1 MTENSSISKMDIII
15 IIILSLLVA
24 FIIGFNIIQLIDN
37 KLSSV
42 SINIPPSK
50 CNIPPIYLNLDKDKT
65 IKLNNYISEETN
77 LDYTN
82 NTNNTNNII
91 ESYGNLPDHITEMSK
106 LDYQNISNNNAT
118 LIINKSDQDT
128 LTDLSQN
135 YNTMNNLPFL
145 VDPNN
150 NGKGYLKNKV
160 KLVEN
165 KNSPLLR
172 LDKIY
177 KNKINENI
185 KNCPAEKKLYDGY
198 NKYNDLRKD
207 NYANVTTIGKNL
219 IVPYTSFPIAS

>member
-50 CNIPPIYLNLDKDKT
+50 CNIPPIYLNLDNDKT
-65 IKLNNYISEETN
+65 IKLNNYINDETN
-77 LDYTN
+77 ISN
-82 NTNNTNNII
+82 NTI
-91 ESYGNLPDHITEMSK
+91 ESYGNLPDHITEKSN
-106 LDYQNISNNNAT
+106 LEYQNISNNNAT
-118 LIINKSDQDT
+118 LIINKSDQNT
-128 LTDLSQN
+128 ITDLSQD
-135 YNTMNNLPFL
+135 YNTMNNLPYL
-145 VDPNN
+145 VDPDNDPNN
-150 NGKGYLKNKV
+150 PNKGYLYNKV

-165 KNSPLLR
+165 KDSPLMK

-177 KNKINENI
+177 KNKINNNI
-185 KNCPAEKKLYDGY
+185 NSCTTEKKLYDGY

-207 NYANVTTIGKNL
+207 NYANVTAIGKNL
-219 IVPYTSFPIAS
+219 IVPYTSFPVAS

>member
-1 MTENSSISKMDIII
+1 MTENSISKMDIII

-42 SINIPPSK
+42 SINVPPTK
-50 CNIPPIYLNLDKDKT
+50 CTIPPIYLNLDKDKT
-65 IKLNNYISEETN
+65 IKINDYINEETKLEN
-77 LDYTN
+77 MTN
-82 NTNNTNNII
+82 TENII
-91 ESYGNLPDHITEMSK
+91 ENYGNLPDDVTEMTK

-118 LIINKSDQDT
+118 LIINKNDQDT
-128 LTDLSQN
+128 ISDLSDN

-150 NGKGYLKNKV
+150 NKDGYLKNKV

-165 KNSPLLR
+165 KNSPLLK

-177 KNKINENI
+177 KNKINNNI
-185 KNCPAEKKLYDGY
+185 KNCPPEKKLYDGY

-207 NYANVTTIGKNL
+207 NFANITAIGKNL
-219 IVPYTSFPIAS
+219 IVPYTSYPIAS

>member
-1 MTENSSISKMDIII
+1 MTENSISKMDIII

-42 SINIPPSK
+42 SINVPPSK
-50 CNIPPIYLNLDKDKT
+50 CSIPPIYLNLDKDKT
-65 IKLNNYISEETN
+65 IKLNNYINEETKLEN
-77 LDYTN
+77 MS
-82 NTNNTNNII
+82 NTESII
-91 ESYGNLPDHITEMSK
+91 ENYGNLPDDVTEMTK
-106 LDYQNISNNNAT
+106 LDYQNISNNKAT
-118 LIINKSDQDT
+118 LIINKNDQDT
-128 LTDLSQN
+128 ITDLSDN

-150 NGKGYLKNKV
+150 NKDGYLKNKV

-165 KNSPLLR
+165 KNSPLLK

-177 KNKINENI
+177 KNKIDSNI
-185 KNCPAEKKLYDGY
+185 KNCPPEKKLYDGY

-207 NYANVTTIGKNL
+207 NFANVTAIGKNL
-219 IVPYTSFPIAS
+219 IVPYTSYPIAS

>member
-1 MTENSSISKMDIII
+1 MTENSISKMDIII

-42 SINIPPSK
+42 SINVPPSK
-50 CNIPPIYLNLDKDKT
+50 CSIPPIYLNLDKDKT
-65 IKLNNYISEETN
+65 IKLNNYIKEETKLEN
-77 LDYTN
+77 MTN
-82 NTNNTNNII
+82 TESII
-91 ESYGNLPDHITEMSK
+91 ENYGNLPDDVTEMTK

-118 LIINKSDQDT
+118 LIINKNDQDT
-128 LTDLSQN
+128 ITDLSDN

-150 NGKGYLKNKV
+150 NKDGYLKNKV

-165 KNSPLLR
+165 KNSPLLK

-177 KNKINENI
+177 KNKIDNNI
-185 KNCPAEKKLYDGY
+185 KNCPPEKKLYDGY

-207 NYANVTTIGKNL
+207 NFANVTAIGKNL
-219 IVPYTSFPIAS
+219 IVPYTSYPIAS

>member
-42 SINIPPSK
+42 SINVPPSK

-65 IKLNNYISEETN
+65 IKLNNYINEETK
-77 LDYTN
+77 LESMTN
-82 NTNNTNNII
+82 TENII
-91 ESYGNLPDHITEMSK
+91 ENYGNLPDNITEMTK

-118 LIINKSDQDT
+118 LIINKNDQDT
-128 LTDLSQN
+128 LSDLSDN

-150 NGKGYLKNKV
+150 NKDGYLKNKV

-165 KNSPLLR
+165 KNSPLLK

-177 KNKINENI
+177 KNKIDNNI
-185 KNCPAEKKLYDGY
+185 KNCPPEKKLYDGY

-207 NYANVTTIGKNL
+207 NFANVTAIGKNL
-219 IVPYTSFPIAS
+219 IVPYTSYPIAS

>member
-1 MTENSSISKMDIII
+1 MTENSISKMDIII

-42 SINIPPSK
+42 SINVPPSK
-50 CNIPPIYLNLDKDKT
+50 CSIPPIYLNLDKDKT
-65 IKLNNYISEETN
+65 IKINDYINEETKLEN
-77 LDYTN
+77 MTN
-82 NTNNTNNII
+82 TENII
-91 ESYGNLPDHITEMSK
+91 ENYGNLPDNVTEMTK

-118 LIINKSDQDT
+118 LIINKNDQDT
-128 LTDLSQN
+128 ISDLSDN

-150 NGKGYLKNKV
+150 NKDGYLKNKV

-165 KNSPLLR
+165 KNSPLLK

-177 KNKINENI
+177 KNKIDNNI
-185 KNCPAEKKLYDGY
+185 KNCPPEKKLYDGY

-207 NYANVTTIGKNL
+207 NFANVTAIGKNL
-219 IVPYTSFPIAS
+219 IVPYTSYPIAS

>member
-65 IKLNNYISEETN
+65 IKLNDYINDETN
-77 LDYTN
+77 MSN
-82 NTNNTNNII
+82 NTI
-91 ESYGNLPDHITEMSK
+91 ESYGNLPDYVTELPK

-118 LIINKSDQDT
+118 LIINKSDQNT
-128 LTDLSQN
+128 ITDLTQN

-150 NGKGYLKNKV
+150 DPNNIGKGYLYNKV

-165 KNSPLLR
+165 KDSPLLK
-172 LDKIY
+172 LQKFY
-177 KNKINENI
+177 KNKINNNI
-185 KNCPAEKKLYDGY
+185 TSCSTAEKKLFDGY
-198 NKYNDLRKD
+198 NKYNDLRRV

-219 IVPYTSFPIAS
+219 IVPYTSFPVAS

>member
-1 MTENSSISKMDIII
+1 MTENSISKMDIII

-42 SINIPPSK
+42 SINVPPSK
-50 CNIPPIYLNLDKDKT
+50 CSIPPIYLNLDKDKT
-65 IKLNNYISEETN
+65 IKLNNYINEETKLEN
-77 LDYTN
+77 MS
-82 NTNNTNNII
+82 NTESII
-91 ESYGNLPDHITEMSK
+91 ENYGNLPDDVTEMTK

-118 LIINKSDQDT
+118 LIINKNDQDT
-128 LTDLSQN
+128 ISDLSDN

-150 NGKGYLKNKV
+150 NKDGYLKNKV

-165 KNSPLLR
+165 KNSPLLK
-172 LDKIY
+172 LDTMY
-177 KNKINENI
+177 KNKINNNI
-185 KNCPAEKKLYDGY
+185 KNCPQEKKLYDGY

-207 NYANVTTIGKNL
+207 NFANVTAIGKNL
-219 IVPYTSFPIAS
+219 IVPYTSYPIAS